1 MAVSTNESRN
11 VFGLS
16 PADQDH
22 ILRRE
27 AKKLARVRAAYSD
40 PATLAMAQNAKTE
53 TARLSDL
60 ENKDAELNKV
70 RAKVDGRLNV
80 PEFQDQLVRMADN
93 AGWEE
98 IGGRV
103 IMRDLEG
110 NGRMTAVGRTPWA
123 PKEEWFVGGLGSK
136 EQIQTA
142 VRKAINGEKL
152 GDKQRQIV
160 EYMLDF
166 AGENIITTAQ
176 RNYEYDQFFEKH
188 DINGTGNMTEA
199 EMDEFFNSPE
209 FMQPMSILSGVGM
222 PEEGKVLNP
231 EQEAL
236 VEFVQDHAGDPD
248 VADAI
253 AVFASSA
260 SQLSGMD
267 GSPETISKAF
277 EAKARG
283 DNERQQQEQPISES
297 AQGEST
303 GGIGRGAEWGQT
315 TQGEGILQSYTS
327 EEIAAKE
334 KAAADAASKAAQ
346 DAAKAEQKARADAE
360 RGDFQLTGSDRPAD
374 VAAAAGQN
382 DLFGA
387 GSRKKTNSP
396 EISSSQQ
403 TNPPEEAKP
412 DGEIRQESDED
423 QQDAPLVTYWADRA
437 SDLHDVAVVLRD
449 KISDQPNSDGA
460 VAEISHEM
468 VKFQLMTMDHSK
480 GRRPT
485 PEQFKDIADSLEAV
499 ISKYTGGQ
507 DIDGLIEKYGSFG
520 TKALPKPVKKN
531 VLAEAK
537 AKKQAEEAAAQ
548 PKEDQANDNPIIPPE
563 PKEDAPQTTEEPNLL
578 AARDIMDRY
587 KKIVGNKVA
596 EGKIRKEMLA
606 LASKTDLNEHPKT
619 AMALDMLATRLG
631 YDGDMGWKESEV
643 KPQSAPAVATAP
655 EHVDLE
661 ENAGVSVKGMDDEAA
676 NQALVDAA
684 GDSGSAVISQ
694 NTKDR
699 PMREQ
704 RLIASG
710 EQLYSATGRKIS
722 PAPKIDTSSKL
733 KLAGSIKRM
742 NQWLYD
748 EAMKE
753 AVETGSD
760 WNQTLIKGI
769 SVKSLSQSDKDTLN
783 QILFGD
789 ADGASDK
796 NRSPGNGQ
804 PVDPRGKSIL
814 KDISAGKEE
823 ADHIPDVRKKVEED
837 KPAIL
842 TLSKAKYIDA
852 TAKEQGIKKGSPGY
866 DAAIKRLESAYDEDL
881 NKALAAL
888 PFDQFHDWNVK
899 DGSKSEAMNR
909 SAWEALR
916 EEHGITEAK
925 TESRERKKPDFDPA
939 VFVKIAADSIDK
951 LRPQDVDRVLADAYA
966 LGRDQLGGMTQYI
979 MDYNAKLMPQVV
991 EFFEEVAGF
1000 LEDTNDKRIKHFVD
1014 VGLRRRNAIDLRE
1027 SIAKN
1032 FGEDL
1037 AGLQLQGASDRY
1049 AFFLPDASNEGKV
1062 RVTYFDKNGLSGH
1075 TTYDTYA
1082 KALDEAIQDGYRTES
1097 QGSLERLSELD
1108 SFKAG
1113 NEWAHKL
1120 QAFHDGKIT
1129 WADFVAGKDA
1139 NEKQAEAK
1147 DPLGVSEER
1156 ELSDYIA
1163 SDYRNASNSTAIAG
1177 TGWVMHDDSINS
1189 AGTIQLVSA
1198 SRNVIRDI
1206 KYDPKSGTDHRRAI
1220 VRATVWAQENPD
1232 KFEATK
1238 EELVSKPEFDPKI
1251 ESEESSLDQKETIKD
1266 FGEKIGGARK
1276 DMEIKSSK
1284 KVGKKSSDTR
1294 PAWERRFEIVEV
1306 AASNRP
1312 EEVGRWFIYD
1322 TKKKDWMGNPVR
1334 VGSREGF
1341 ASKETAEKAL
1351 PLVAVSAKHRVV
1363 PSREEGKYEIWRDV
1377 NDRKRVKVVDML
1389 FDSREDAMRYMAGHA
1404 VEIIETNT
1412 TFGEADLPRPQ
1423 YKNRTGIDRR
1433 DRDVKDVAFS
1443 EVFGFRGVEFGNWNN
1458 QADRQELLN
1467 DAYDGLLDLADVMG
1481 IPPKAISLNG
1491 ELALAFGA
1499 RGHGLSGARA
1509 HYERERVVIN
1519 LTKENGAGSLA
1530 HEWFHALDHYF
1541 ARQDGSASAEWV
1553 AHGDGTRTLKASQ
1566 SVGQDFASHGTRGSR
1581 SGMRE
1586 ELRKIYS
1593 ELMTTISR
1601 KAEAYV
1607 EDTARADNFVGR
1619 ARKEVKDRLDRI
1631 RADLSTQKDPKYWK
1645 RKNSPATTEQ
1655 LAEFDMLSDKIIAGE
1670 FLETTYQDKSDG
1682 KKPKRRGF
1690 SLTGMRH
1697 TNDALERIN
1706 AIMKEVRGRQGFT
1719 ADGKGELDYLRETMR
1734 HYSQRIK
1741 QLADAQTGTEKTKF
1755 TATQFAMDARELDQ
1769 GRGGDYWTTPHE
1781 MAARAFQG
1789 FVEDKMADNGI
1800 KTPFLNY
1807 APENYGILTPWGA
1820 KRPFPHGEERKAINQ
1835 VFDRL
1840 VSAIKTRETGT
1851 GLAIEEPKDVRSIE
1865 DRRFYVSDDVLRK
1878 EHKETE
1884 ESYGGE
1890 AAYLK
1895 AKESGKTK
1903 LNFRQWVQ
1911 VRTPRFKEWFG
1922 DWEGDH
1928 ENASKV
1934 VDPQTGEPLV
1944 VYHGTDVDFSAF
1956 DKSKIKSRFPYS
1968 FGFHFTDRVSEAD
1981 AYSSGIDQ
1989 KNMMPGGITMP
2000 VFISAK
2006 NPLTIKT
2013 EYLTAS
2019 MEADFNRAEII
2030 SKLVESNRDGNPY
2043 DAVIISR
2050 DRGDEWDGRNVVVF
2064 NSTQIKSSIGN
2075 SGDYGRDTGNIVSER
2090 KRQADLFRKRPG
2102 KTKGRLGE
2110 DVQADL
2116 FDDSAPKEIAP
2127 VQARENFFVRYQSVP
2142 VGQLRVGIKTI
2153 SGPEDAAHAVSS
2165 IRKHAQ
2171 ETMMAIVV
2179 NKGGDILSVIRHSKG
2194 IKDASNVSPIELVAA
2209 AVNVPDAAGVWL
2221 AHNHPSGI
2229 VDPSESDE
2237 RITKKIVSVAEGT
2250 GVQVLGHVIVGHG
2263 NDAVAFDATDTKNQ
2277 YRFKIKP
2284 MVRRHSVDVT
2294 ERVIRKVLPSVKSRI
2309 EVINSIGARALV
2321 KSIEPTNAVILLNT
2335 QNHHIG
2341 TVAMTADEMLNLR
2354 DGIQVD
2360 RLMKALDAT
2369 NAAAVIIKSEGS
2381 AEILNTSSF
2390 FANKMTRVLDAF
2402 VVDANN
2408 NVIKEYFGE
2417 VPEGQ
2422 TFYRRSSENG
2432 IHNGISRNEA
2442 MDVIRE
2448 FRRKYKG
2455 IADLRFRVYETK
2467 EQAYGKEALKRASL
2481 DNQKISGGY
2490 KSGGMHVILEDIAD
2504 AGELLATLRHEAWA
2518 HYGFDLIPPLRKRG
2532 VLRKLADDI
2541 KGNSDLNGIYEK
2553 IRRQYRDNKG
2563 NVPSEDVIL
2572 EEVVASIAELYGDH
2586 IDDRAM
2592 ESNLR
2597 AVVRKIIDAIAD
2609 MLRSVGLIGQ
2619 KDGMQSVLD
2628 HLIGRARYMREGGRS
2643 IYGGADNGFESRNGR
2658 QSWYYSA
2665 LKEAAADMKQEKGS
2679 PEQMLAMLSR
2689 VPGVKPAEIEATGL
2703 KEFMQLQG
2711 KSVTK
2716 QQIMDYLQGNGVQV
2730 QETVLGAGNEPTLPD
2745 GWEVKFDQ
2753 EQGLWV
2759 VLDQDG
2765 DEMGSGLYK
2774 SDAMDMAMDDDYLS
2788 DNPEYAGDTKYGK
2801 HVLPGGENYRELL
2814 LTLPSQFKPQAEFSF
2829 AQASDSIT
2837 DGKPVEIRR
2846 NGSFYKNAT
2855 SQFALEQVRNEDGI
2869 TFHSYPE
2876 EKQVASF
2883 RSNHYDQPNILAHV
2897 RFNERTDADGKRV
2910 LFLEELQS
2918 DWAQQGRK
2926 RGFKG
2931 DAEQVFNAEKSRLLE
2946 KYKTD
2951 SLQDVRRIADPAELQ
2966 KMDAAYSEW
2975 QQEKH
2980 ETIKPPSAPFV
2991 TSTDAWVGLS
3001 MKRMISY
3008 AAENGFDRIAWT
3020 TGEQQADRYDLSKQV
3035 KEIDVER
3042 YDLKGIGPVADIRAI
3057 GLDGRQISS
3066 EDAVEHKRA
3075 VEIVGKELADKIFA
3089 QEPETR
3095 KQYAGDDLKVGGE
3108 GMKAFYDK
3116 IVPKVAKEVTKKM
3129 GGQLRYVN
3137 ISVGEIL
3144 PNEYRVLWADGS
3156 EIDSTRR
3163 YETRQEA
3170 QDAADS
3176 WTEQTGDETTIKE
3189 IGGSAAKDASRQ
3201 PGFDITPEMR
3211 SAVES
3216 GLPLFRIGET
3226 SVQAEQS
3233 PLFKT
3238 RTADQV
3244 GAISKEKAD
3253 EALKVDATAQKILA
3267 KGNVIKNGDLVG
3279 VRLNIN
3285 VLNRT
3290 GVPVQSVHKGG
3301 EGIRKKMDKP
3311 GNQSGFYNGEVL
3323 TYAPYAVLKNAY
3335 FTVHQP
3341 MREKIA
3347 SGSSSKTPMAS
3358 ADGEWINTDSPSFD
3372 GVLAR
3377 FNPHGEHLFIDQKGR
3392 AVKRAEEATIM
3403 GHRAYLRG
3411 EIEYYQPGEA
3421 PAKAGD
3427 SATNVTFYDPQ
3438 QPPEQL
3444 DDLFFR
3450 RASEGDAS
3458 AVDVLKTHIQDR
3470 LQPSLNTFNWWH
3482 KSVGTQFHK
3491 AWKDKDYK
3499 KVFDKAQNYLNDTSR
3514 FAMESADLAP
3524 GLLPKVDSFADIM
3537 KSTGASRADIEKI
3550 ADPIYT
3556 GTLDDKKV
3564 YTNQELSER
3573 FGLND
3578 RQRALYREFR
3588 KAINHSLDSMVAS
3601 EIAKEIKDDHSLHG
3615 LVMTAKY
3622 RPERAL
3628 EQVVDVLDARAEELE
3643 SIVKQMEDGKA
3654 PAAEV
3659 KPYKIAAT
3667 EARKTLQSVRDKL
3680 ERLAKMKNEG
3690 YAPLMRFGKY
3700 TVTVTNIR
3708 GEIEYFGMFE
3718 KQSDARAM
3726 ERSMSEEYGIDAQV
3740 SAGVMSQEAY
3750 KLYAGMSPDTLELF
3764 GSSIGFDKSQSDI
3777 FQDYLRMSRNN
3788 RSALKRLIRRKG
3800 TAGFSKDVTRS
3811 LASFITSNARQASSN
3826 WHLGEMDETIE
3837 QIRLNKKEKGDV
3849 IDEAVKLRDYL
3860 RNPKDEAAAVRNLLF
3875 INYIGGSLA
3884 SALTNMTQPITM
3896 TWPYLAQFGN
3906 ATKHLL
3912 AAQKIGFGSKAD
3924 GDLGKAM
3931 ERATDEGTLAPHE
3944 VYQLHS
3950 EAIRNLGSNIYIRK
3964 AITAWGRPFALA
3976 ETYNRRLTFAAAYN
3990 MAKENPS
3997 ILKQARSASPYSFA
4011 VKAVQ
4016 ETQGIYNKGNRPNW
4030 ARGALGA
4037 TVFTFKQYSISYLEF
4052 LQRLPRKQQLQA
4064 IGILFLLAGING
4076 LPFGDDIEDL
4086 IDTIAQMMGYNLH
4099 SRSKLRELAIDT
4111 LGETAGDFIVNGASS
4126 LPGSPID
4133 VQARMGLGNLIPG
4146 TGILKR
4152 STADKTRDVAEAV
4165 GPAGGMA
4172 MSIGHGIGSLMQGD
4186 IGSAAMAAAPNA
4198 AKNAVSGGKIWA
4210 TGQYRDQSGRL
4221 IAKDVGAIDG
4231 IWKMIGFSPSS
4242 IAKESRVVSGERQRI
4257 ALARDVES
4265 KIADRWAEAIVE
4277 QDADKLSESKMALA
4291 DWNEKNPDTPIRITL
4306 PQIRQ
4311 RVRAMGMD
4319 RRERLVKS
4327 APKELRGMLQ

>member
-1 MAVSTNESRN
+1 MSNVFTGNISDLVTEEEYLANKPTIGKELKKGIGRGIDLLQANAYGALAAHADVAKANTVRDWAEKGQQSNMQEAAQNPAAEPSFTGLGKAYTDGGIANGIGRTGLWAAGVVGELAPQGAAAMASGAIGKRLGGGAGSAGLMMANNVAQETGSIYGDILEKTGKMEGATAIEYGIPAALIDTAVEAVPVGKVLGSGLGSGSVIKDVAKAGVKQLVTEAPTEAIQTGIERAAVTSVDPDQQTFTPEGWKEIIDSAAAGGIGGAVSGAGAEGIGRGLQTLTQNRQEQGVAGGQPEEVLPVAPQAFNPSPQIQTDPIARHVDNQVQAAASVDPSGGPLSKAVSTGVETGAVAIEAVKQAASDPAIQAKNLREIQNEIQANQEAKQAIETGQALLDAQEQLPAGDRAEGPDTQVAVSTNESRN

-1334 VGSREGF
+1334 VG
-1341 ASKETAEKAL
+1341 
-1351 PLVAVSAKHRVV
+1351 
-1363 PSREEGKYEIWRDV
+1363 
-1377 NDRKRVKVVDML
+1377 
-1389 FDSREDAMRYMAGHA
+1389 
-1404 VEIIETNT
+1404 
-1412 TFGEADLPRPQ
+1412 
-1423 YKNRTGIDRR
+1423 
-1433 DRDVKDVAFS
+1433 
-1443 EVFGFRGVEFGNWNN
+1443 
-1458 QADRQELLN
+1458 
-1467 DAYDGLLDLADVMG
+1467 
-1481 IPPKAISLNG
+1481 
-1491 ELALAFGA
+1491 
-1499 RGHGLSGARA
+1499 
-1509 HYERERVVIN
+1509 
-1519 LTKENGAGSLA
+1519 
-1530 HEWFHALDHYF
+1530 
-1541 ARQDGSASAEWV
+1541 
-1553 AHGDGTRTLKASQ
+1553 
-1566 SVGQDFASHGTRGSR
+1566 
-1581 SGMRE
+1581 
-1586 ELRKIYS
+1586 
-1593 ELMTTISR
+1593 
-1601 KAEAYV
+1601 
-1607 EDTARADNFVGR
+1607 
-1619 ARKEVKDRLDRI
+1619 
-1631 RADLSTQKDPKYWK
+1631 
-1645 RKNSPATTEQ
+1645 
-1655 LAEFDMLSDKIIAGE
+1655 
-1670 FLETTYQDKSDG
+1670 
-1682 KKPKRRGF
+1682 
-1690 SLTGMRH
+1690 
-1697 TNDALERIN
+1697 
-1706 AIMKEVRGRQGFT
+1706 
-1719 ADGKGELDYLRETMR
+1719 
-1734 HYSQRIK
+1734 
-1741 QLADAQTGTEKTKF
+1741 
-1755 TATQFAMDARELDQ
+1755 
-1769 GRGGDYWTTPHE
+1769 
-1781 MAARAFQG
+1781 
-1789 FVEDKMADNGI
+1789 
-1800 KTPFLNY
+1800 
-1807 APENYGILTPWGA
+1807 
-1820 KRPFPHGEERKAINQ
+1820 
-1835 VFDRL
+1835 
-1840 VSAIKTRETGT
+1840 
-1851 GLAIEEPKDVRSIE
+1851 
-1865 DRRFYVSDDVLRK
+1865 
-1878 EHKETE
+1878 
-1884 ESYGGE
+1884 
-1890 AAYLK
+1890 
-1895 AKESGKTK
+1895 
-1903 LNFRQWVQ
+1903 
-1911 VRTPRFKEWFG
+1911 
-1922 DWEGDH
+1922 
-1928 ENASKV
+1928 
-1934 VDPQTGEPLV
+1934 
-1944 VYHGTDVDFSAF
+1944 
-1956 DKSKIKSRFPYS
+1956 
-1968 FGFHFTDRVSEAD
+1968 
-1981 AYSSGIDQ
+1981 
-1989 KNMMPGGITMP
+1989 
-2000 VFISAK
+2000 
-2006 NPLTIKT
+2006 
-2013 EYLTAS
+2013 
-2019 MEADFNRAEII
+2019 
-2030 SKLVESNRDGNPY
+2030 
-2043 DAVIISR
+2043 
-2050 DRGDEWDGRNVVVF
+2050 
-2064 NSTQIKSSIGN
+2064 
-2075 SGDYGRDTGNIVSER
+2075 
-2090 KRQADLFRKRPG
+2090 
-2102 KTKGRLGE
+2102 
-2110 DVQADL
+2110 
-2116 FDDSAPKEIAP
+2116 
-2127 VQARENFFVRYQSVP
+2127 
-2142 VGQLRVGIKTI
+2142 
-2153 SGPEDAAHAVSS
+2153 
-2165 IRKHAQ
+2165 
-2171 ETMMAIVV
+2171 
-2179 NKGGDILSVIRHSKG
+2179 
-2194 IKDASNVSPIELVAA
+2194 
-2209 AVNVPDAAGVWL
+2209 
-2221 AHNHPSGI
+2221 
-2229 VDPSESDE
+2229 
-2237 RITKKIVSVAEGT
+2237 
-2250 GVQVLGHVIVGHG
+2250 
-2263 NDAVAFDATDTKNQ
+2263 
-2277 YRFKIKP
+2277 
-2284 MVRRHSVDVT
+2284 
-2294 ERVIRKVLPSVKSRI
+2294 
-2309 EVINSIGARALV
+2309 
-2321 KSIEPTNAVILLNT
+2321 
-2335 QNHHIG
+2335 
-2341 TVAMTADEMLNLR
+2341 
-2354 DGIQVD
+2354 
-2360 RLMKALDAT
+2360 
-2369 NAAAVIIKSEGS
+2369 
-2381 AEILNTSSF
+2381 
-2390 FANKMTRVLDAF
+2390 
-2402 VVDANN
+2402 
-2408 NVIKEYFGE
+2408 
-2417 VPEGQ
+2417 
-2422 TFYRRSSENG
+2422 
-2432 IHNGISRNEA
+2432 
-2442 MDVIRE
+2442 
-2448 FRRKYKG
+2448 
-2455 IADLRFRVYETK
+2455 
-2467 EQAYGKEALKRASL
+2467 
-2481 DNQKISGGY
+2481 
-2490 KSGGMHVILEDIAD
+2490 
-2504 AGELLATLRHEAWA
+2504 
-2518 HYGFDLIPPLRKRG
+2518 
-2532 VLRKLADDI
+2532 
-2541 KGNSDLNGIYEK
+2541 
-2553 IRRQYRDNKG
+2553 
-2563 NVPSEDVIL
+2563 
-2572 EEVVASIAELYGDH
+2572 
-2586 IDDRAM
+2586 
-2592 ESNLR
+2592 
-2597 AVVRKIIDAIAD
+2597 
-2609 MLRSVGLIGQ
+2609 
-2619 KDGMQSVLD
+2619 
-2628 HLIGRARYMREGGRS
+2628 
-2643 IYGGADNGFESRNGR
+2643 
-2658 QSWYYSA
+2658 
-2665 LKEAAADMKQEKGS
+2665 
-2679 PEQMLAMLSR
+2679 
-2689 VPGVKPAEIEATGL
+2689 
-2703 KEFMQLQG
+2703 
-2711 KSVTK
+2711 
-2716 QQIMDYLQGNGVQV
+2716 
-2730 QETVLGAGNEPTLPD
+2730 
-2745 GWEVKFDQ
+2745 
-2753 EQGLWV
+2753 
-2759 VLDQDG
+2759 
-2765 DEMGSGLYK
+2765 
-2774 SDAMDMAMDDDYLS
+2774 
-2788 DNPEYAGDTKYGK
+2788 
-2801 HVLPGGENYRELL
+2801 
-2814 LTLPSQFKPQAEFSF
+2814 
-2829 AQASDSIT
+2829 
-2837 DGKPVEIRR
+2837 
-2846 NGSFYKNAT
+2846 
-2855 SQFALEQVRNEDGI
+2855 
-2869 TFHSYPE
+2869 
-2876 EKQVASF
+2876 
-2883 RSNHYDQPNILAHV
+2883 
-2897 RFNERTDADGKRV
+2897 
-2910 LFLEELQS
+2910 
-2918 DWAQQGRK
+2918 
-2926 RGFKG
+2926 
-2931 DAEQVFNAEKSRLLE
+2931 
-2946 KYKTD
+2946 
-2951 SLQDVRRIADPAELQ
+2951 
-2966 KMDAAYSEW
+2966 
-2975 QQEKH
+2975 
-2980 ETIKPPSAPFV
+2980 
-2991 TSTDAWVGLS
+2991 
-3001 MKRMISY
+3001 
-3008 AAENGFDRIAWT
+3008 
-3020 TGEQQADRYDLSKQV
+3020 
-3035 KEIDVER
+3035 
-3042 YDLKGIGPVADIRAI
+3042 
-3057 GLDGRQISS
+3057 
-3066 EDAVEHKRA
+3066 
-3075 VEIVGKELADKIFA
+3075 
-3089 QEPETR
+3089 
-3095 KQYAGDDLKVGGE
+3095 
-3108 GMKAFYDK
+3108 
-3116 IVPKVAKEVTKKM
+3116 
-3129 GGQLRYVN
+3129 
-3137 ISVGEIL
+3137 
-3144 PNEYRVLWADGS
+3144 
-3156 EIDSTRR
+3156 
-3163 YETRQEA
+3163 
-3170 QDAADS
+3170 
-3176 WTEQTGDETTIKE
+3176 
-3189 IGGSAAKDASRQ
+3189 
-3201 PGFDITPEMR
+3201 
-3211 SAVES
+3211 
-3216 GLPLFRIGET
+3216 
-3226 SVQAEQS
+3226 
-3233 PLFKT
+3233 
-3238 RTADQV
+3238 
-3244 GAISKEKAD
+3244 
-3253 EALKVDATAQKILA
+3253 
-3267 KGNVIKNGDLVG
+3267 
-3279 VRLNIN
+3279 
-3285 VLNRT
+3285 
-3290 GVPVQSVHKGG
+3290 
-3301 EGIRKKMDKP
+3301 
-3311 GNQSGFYNGEVL
+3311 
-3323 TYAPYAVLKNAY
+3323 
-3335 FTVHQP
+3335 
-3341 MREKIA
+3341 
-3347 SGSSSKTPMAS
+3347 
-3358 ADGEWINTDSPSFD
+3358 
-3372 GVLAR
+3372 
-3377 FNPHGEHLFIDQKGR
+3377 
-3392 AVKRAEEATIM
+3392 
-3403 GHRAYLRG
+3403 
-3411 EIEYYQPGEA
+3411 
-3421 PAKAGD
+3421 
-3427 SATNVTFYDPQ
+3427 
-3438 QPPEQL
+3438 
-3444 DDLFFR
+3444 
-3450 RASEGDAS
+3450 
-3458 AVDVLKTHIQDR
+3458 
-3470 LQPSLNTFNWWH
+3470 
-3482 KSVGTQFHK
+3482 
-3491 AWKDKDYK
+3491 
-3499 KVFDKAQNYLNDTSR
+3499 
-3514 FAMESADLAP
+3514 
-3524 GLLPKVDSFADIM
+3524 
-3537 KSTGASRADIEKI
+3537 
-3550 ADPIYT
+3550 
-3556 GTLDDKKV
+3556 
-3564 YTNQELSER
+3564 
-3573 FGLND
+3573 
-3578 RQRALYREFR
+3578 
-3588 KAINHSLDSMVAS
+3588 
-3601 EIAKEIKDDHSLHG
+3601 
-3615 LVMTAKY
+3615 
-3622 RPERAL
+3622 
-3628 EQVVDVLDARAEELE
+3628 
-3643 SIVKQMEDGKA
+3643 
-3654 PAAEV
+3654 
-3659 KPYKIAAT
+3659 
-3667 EARKTLQSVRDKL
+3667 
-3680 ERLAKMKNEG
+3680 
-3690 YAPLMRFGKY
+3690 
-3700 TVTVTNIR
+3700 
-3708 GEIEYFGMFE
+3708 
-3718 KQSDARAM
+3718 
-3726 ERSMSEEYGIDAQV
+3726 
-3740 SAGVMSQEAY
+3740 
-3750 KLYAGMSPDTLELF
+3750 
-3764 GSSIGFDKSQSDI
+3764 
-3777 FQDYLRMSRNN
+3777 
-3788 RSALKRLIRRKG
+3788 
-3800 TAGFSKDVTRS
+3800 
-3811 LASFITSNARQASSN
+3811 
-3826 WHLGEMDETIE
+3826 
-3837 QIRLNKKEKGDV
+3837 
-3849 IDEAVKLRDYL
+3849 
-3860 RNPKDEAAAVRNLLF
+3860 
-3875 INYIGGSLA
+3875 
-3884 SALTNMTQPITM
+3884 
-3896 TWPYLAQFGN
+3896 
-3906 ATKHLL
+3906 
-3912 AAQKIGFGSKAD
+3912 
-3924 GDLGKAM
+3924 
-3931 ERATDEGTLAPHE
+3931 
-3944 VYQLHS
+3944 
-3950 EAIRNLGSNIYIRK
+3950 
-3964 AITAWGRPFALA
+3964 
-3976 ETYNRRLTFAAAYN
+3976 
-3990 MAKENPS
+3990 
-3997 ILKQARSASPYSFA
+3997 
-4011 VKAVQ
+4011 
-4016 ETQGIYNKGNRPNW
+4016 
-4030 ARGALGA
+4030 
-4037 TVFTFKQYSISYLEF
+4037 
-4052 LQRLPRKQQLQA
+4052 
-4064 IGILFLLAGING
+4064 
-4076 LPFGDDIEDL
+4076 
-4086 IDTIAQMMGYNLH
+4086 
-4099 SRSKLRELAIDT
+4099 
-4111 LGETAGDFIVNGASS
+4111 
-4126 LPGSPID
+4126 
-4133 VQARMGLGNLIPG
+4133 
-4146 TGILKR
+4146 
-4152 STADKTRDVAEAV
+4152 
-4165 GPAGGMA
+4165 
-4172 MSIGHGIGSLMQGD
+4172 
-4186 IGSAAMAAAPNA
+4186 
-4198 AKNAVSGGKIWA
+4198 
-4210 TGQYRDQSGRL
+4210 
-4221 IAKDVGAIDG
+4221 
-4231 IWKMIGFSPSS
+4231 
-4242 IAKESRVVSGERQRI
+4242 
-4257 ALARDVES
+4257 
-4265 KIADRWAEAIVE
+4265 
-4277 QDADKLSESKMALA
+4277 
-4291 DWNEKNPDTPIRITL
+4291 
-4306 PQIRQ
+4306 
-4311 RVRAMGMD
+4311 
-4319 RRERLVKS
+4319 
-4327 APKELRGMLQ
+4327 